1 MKKYIFNWIGVIAI
15 CAISSSFNSFSNN
28 YKSITRSTSI
38 NKFATIKNS
47 NLIEVAKD
55 KLAGSQV
62 LVYTKNGKGYV
73 HDNIASAV
81 ACIQQLGKTNNFKV
95 DVSDDPTVFSEANLK
110 KYQLLIFTST
120 NNDVFDNDEQ
130 RVQFRRYIEAGGGFV
145 GVHSVTGTERNW
157 TWFKMMLG
165 ETFSWHAKFQKFSI
179 KNLAPTHPS
188 MKGVPS
194 LWTKED
200 ECYFGKELYP
210 GIHVLMA
217 HDLSSLDTTQKATI
231 VKNAGSFAN
240 YYPAVWYQH
249 FEGGNIWV
257 TALGHA
263 KENYQEPTYINH
275 LLQGIKYIAN
285 QYNGLNYKN
294 AIAVNRDDQLKK

>member
-1 MKKYIFNWIGVIAI
+1 M
-15 CAISSSFNSFSNN
+15 
-28 YKSITRSTSI
+28 
-38 NKFATIKNS
+38 
-47 NLIEVAKD
+47 
-55 KLAGSQV
+55 
-62 LVYTKNGKGYV
+62 
-73 HDNIASAV
+73 
-81 ACIQQLGKTNNFKV
+81 
-95 DVSDDPTVFSEANLK
+95 DVSDDPSVFTEANLK

-210 GIHVLMA
+210 GIQVLMA
-217 HDLSSLDTTQKATI
+217 HDLSSLDTTQKAMI
-231 VKNAGSFAN
+231 VKNAGSFGN

-294 AIAVNRDDQLKK
+294 AIAVTRDDQLKK

>member
-1 MKKYIFNWIGVIAI
+1 MKNLLPKSLTLCLIAL
-15 CAISSSFNSFSNN
+15 CCSSFISSSTS
-28 YKSITRSTSI
+28 YKNATRSNSI
-38 NKFATIKNS
+38 IKATTNNHF
-47 NLIEVAKD
+47 NLNEVVKD

-81 ACIQQLGKTNNFKV
+81 ACIKQLGKTNNFKV
-95 DVSDDPTVFSEANLK
+95 EVSDDPSVFTEANLK

-165 ETFSWHAKFQKFSI
+165 ETFSWHAKFQKFSV
-179 KNLAPTHPS
+179 KNLAPSHPS

-210 GIHVLMA
+210 GIQVLMA
-217 HDLSSLDTTQKATI
+217 HDLSSLDTTQKAMI
-231 VKNAGSFAN
+231 VKNADSFGN

-294 AIAVNRDDQLKK
+294 AIAVTRDDQLKK

>member
-1 MKKYIFNWIGVIAI
+1 MKNILQNNIFLFLIAV
-15 CAISSSFNSFSNN
+15 CCSSFISSSTSYKNADRSNAIIKAARSNQINFN
-28 YKSITRSTSI
+28 
-38 NKFATIKNS
+38 
-47 NLIEVAKD
+47 EVVKD
-55 KLAGSQV
+55 KLAGSQI

-81 ACIQQLGKTNNFKV
+81 NCIQNLGKQNNFKV
-95 DVSDDPTVFSEANLK
+95 DVSDDPNVFTEANLK

-120 NNDVFDNDEQ
+120 NNDVFNNDEQ

-210 GIHVLMA
+210 GIQVLMA
-217 HDLSSLDTTQKATI
+217 HDLSSLDTTQKAMI
-231 VKNAGSFAN
+231 VKNAGSFGN

-294 AIAVNRDDQLKK
+294 AIAVTRDDQLKK

>member
-1 MKKYIFNWIGVIAI
+1 MKKFIFYWIAFIAI
-15 CAISSSFNSFSNN
+15 CATSSSFSSFSTN
-28 YKSITRSTSI
+28 YSIETRSNSI
-38 NKFATIKNS
+38 IKVAAINQI
-47 NLIEVAKD
+47 NLNENVKD

-95 DVSDDPTVFSEANLK
+95 DVTDDPGVFNEANLK

-157 TWFKMMLG
+157 TLFKMMLG
-165 ETFSWHAKFQKFSI
+165 ETFSWHASFQKFSI
-179 KNLAPTHPS
+179 KNLAPSHPS

-200 ECYFGKELYP
+200 ECYFGKDLYP
-210 GIHVLMA
+210 GIQVLMA
-217 HDLSSLDTTQKATI
+217 HDLSSLDTTQKAMI
-231 VKNAGSFAN
+231 IKNAGSFAN

-294 AIAVNRDDQLKK
+294 AIAVTRDDQLKK

>member
-1 MKKYIFNWIGVIAI
+1 MKNLLPKSLTLCLIAL
-15 CAISSSFNSFSNN
+15 CCSSFLSSSTS
-28 YKSITRSTSI
+28 YKNATRSNSI
-38 NKFATIKNS
+38 IKATTNNHF
-47 NLIEVAKD
+47 NLNEVVKD

-81 ACIQQLGKTNNFKV
+81 ACIEQLGKTNNFKV
-95 DVSDDPTVFSEANLK
+95 EVSDDPSVFTEANLK

-165 ETFSWHAKFQKFSI
+165 ETFSWHAKFQKFSV
-179 KNLAPTHPS
+179 KNLAPSHPS

-210 GIHVLMA
+210 GIQVLMA
-217 HDLSSLDTTQKATI
+217 HDLSSLDTTQKAMI
-231 VKNAGSFAN
+231 VKNAGSFGN

-294 AIAVNRDDQLKK
+294 AIAVTRDDQLKK

>member
-1 MKKYIFNWIGVIAI
+1 LNENV
-15 CAISSSFNSFSNN
+15 
-28 YKSITRSTSI
+28 
-38 NKFATIKNS
+38 
-47 NLIEVAKD
+47 KD

-81 ACIQQLGKTNNFKV
+81 ACIEQLGKTNNFKV
-95 DVSDDPTVFSEANLK
+95 DVSDDPNVFTEANLK

-120 NNDVFDNDEQ
+120 NNDVFTNDEQ

-165 ETFSWHAKFQKFSI
+165 ETFSWHASFQKFSI
-179 KNLAPTHPS
+179 KNLAPSHPS

-210 GIHVLMA
+210 GIQVLMA
-217 HDLSSLDTTQKATI
+217 HDLSSLDTTQKAMI

-263 KENYQEPTYINH
+263 KENYQEPVYINH

-294 AIAVNRDDQLKK
+294 AIAVTRDDQLKK

>member
-1 MKKYIFNWIGVIAI
+1 MKNLLPKSLTLCLIAL
-15 CAISSSFNSFSNN
+15 CCSSFLSSSTS
-28 YKSITRSTSI
+28 YKNATRSNSI
-38 NKFATIKNS
+38 IKATTNNHF
-47 NLIEVAKD
+47 NLNEVVKD

-81 ACIQQLGKTNNFKV
+81 ACIEQLGKTNNFKV
-95 DVSDDPTVFSEANLK
+95 EVSDDPNVFTEANLK

-130 RVQFRRYIEAGGGFV
+130 RVQFRRYIEAGGGFL

-210 GIHVLMA
+210 GIQVLMA
-217 HDLSSLDTTQKATI
+217 HDLSSLDTTQKAMI
-231 VKNAGSFAN
+231 VKNAGSFGN

-294 AIAVNRDDQLKK
+294 AIAVTRDDQLKK